1 MQSLITT
8 QKTNSC
14 LSANKASC
22 IALVFSSLNS
32 SSRFDSLRRDK
43 THRKYKLLNPLAM
56 AFLLPNLSPFLLQ
69 TGKSLKE
76 KPISLSSSSSSNSYE
91 LEEDSLSPLSLS
103 SVQAP
108 PVRGAQVKTKPSVQD
123 KYQHGKDEF
132 YINLGLAVRTL
143 REDLPLLFTKD
154 LNYDIYR
161 DDITFVDPMNTFSG
175 IENYKLIF
183 WALRF
188 HGKILFRDIS
198 LEIFRVWQPS
208 ENKILIRWNLKG
220 VPRVPW
226 EVKGEFQGTSRYK
239 LDRNGKIYEHKVDN
253 LAFNFPH
260 QLKPATSVLDLVTAC
275 PASPNPTFMFG
286 SVDSYSSSWIDFYQA
301 VQRTLTKQEE
311 HMLGQDHFVPCS

>member
-1 MQSLITT
+1 
-8 QKTNSC
+8 
-14 LSANKASC
+14 
-22 IALVFSSLNS
+22 
-32 SSRFDSLRRDK
+32 
-43 THRKYKLLNPLAM
+43 M
-56 AFLLPNLSPFLLQ
+56 AFLLPNLSPSFLLQ

-76 KPISLSSSSSSNSYE
+76 KPISTHSLSISSSSSSSNSYE
-91 LEEDSLSPLSLS
+91 FEEGSLSLLSLP
-103 SVQAP
+103 VQAP
-108 PVRGAQVKTKPSVQD
+108 PAPGAQVKTMPSEQD
-123 KYQHGKDEF
+123 KHQQHGKDEF
-132 YINLGLAVRTL
+132 YINLGLAIRTL
-143 REDLPLLFTKD
+143 REDLPLLFSKD

-161 DDITFVDPMNTFSG
+161 DDITLVDPVNTFSG

-208 ENKILIRWNLKG
+208 ENMILIRWNLKG
-220 VPRVPW
+220 IPRVPW
-226 EVKGEFQGTSRYK
+226 EAKGEFQGTSRYK

-286 SVDSYSSSWIDFYQA
+286 SSYSSSWIEFYQA
-301 VQRTLTKQEE
+301 VRRTLDKQ
-311 HMLGQDHFVPCS
+311 QDQILMQDRFVICS

>member
-1 MQSLITT
+1 
-8 QKTNSC
+8 
-14 LSANKASC
+14 
-22 IALVFSSLNS
+22 
-32 SSRFDSLRRDK
+32 
-43 THRKYKLLNPLAM
+43 M
-56 AFLLPNLSPFLLQ
+56 AFLLPNLSPSFLLQ
-69 TGKSLKE
+69 TGKSLKD
-76 KPISLSSSSSSNSYE
+76 KPIYNQSLSLSSSSSNCYE
-91 LEEDSLSPLSLS
+91 FEEDSLSLLSLP
-103 SVQAP
+103 VHAP
-108 PVRGAQVKTKPSVQD
+108 PVRGAQVKTRPSAQD
-123 KYQHGKDEF
+123 KHQHDKDEF

-161 DDITFVDPMNTFSG
+161 DDITLVDPVNTFSG

-208 ENKILIRWNLKG
+208 ENMILVRWNLKG

-226 EVKGEFQGTSRYK
+226 EAKGEFQGTSRYK

-260 QLKPATSVLDLVTAC
+260 QLKPATSVLDLVTA
-275 PASPNPTFMFG
+275 SPNPTFMFG
-286 SVDSYSSSWIDFYQA
+286 SAVSYSSSSWIEFYQA
-301 VQRTLTKQEE
+301 VRRTLDKQEE
-311 HMLGQDHFVPCS
+311 QILVQDRFVICS